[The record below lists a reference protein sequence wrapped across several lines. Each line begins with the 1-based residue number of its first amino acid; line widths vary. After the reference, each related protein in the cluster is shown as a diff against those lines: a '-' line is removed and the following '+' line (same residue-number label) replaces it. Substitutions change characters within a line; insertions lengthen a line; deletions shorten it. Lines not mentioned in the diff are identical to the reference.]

1 MTNTPEGYIITSR
14 YPVGVYERMMVMPCE
29 HCLSEKKTIRN
40 DEEKKKLI
48 NRLSRIEG
56 QIRGIRQ
63 MVENDAYCVDI
74 LTQSAAAKSAFNA
87 FNRELLRRHIEGCV
101 VRDIKNGEED
111 IDELMDII
119 GKLTR

>member
-1 MTNTPEGYIITSR
+1 MTNTPRGYIITSR

>member
-1 MTNTPEGYIITSR
+1 
-14 YPVGVYERMMVMPCE
+14 MPCE
-29 HCLSEKKTIRN
+29 HCMSEKQTKRTE
-40 DEEKKKLI
+40 EEKKKLI

-74 LTQSAAAKSAFNA
+74 LTQSAAAKNAFAA

-101 VRDIKNGEED
+101 VRDIQNDEAD

-119 GKLTR
+119 GKLMK

>member
-1 MTNTPEGYIITSR
+1 
-14 YPVGVYERMMVMPCE
+14 MPCE
-29 HCLSEKKTIRN
+29 HCIKKTERS

-74 LTQSAAAKSAFNA
+74 LTQSAAARSAFSAFNK
-87 FNRELLRRHIEGCV
+87 ELLRRHVEDCV
-101 VRDIKNGEED
+101 VRDIKAGD
-111 IDELMDII
+111 DAVVDELMEIV
-119 GKLTR
+119 GKLMK

>member
-1 MTNTPEGYIITSR
+1 
-14 YPVGVYERMMVMPCE
+14 MPCE
-29 HCLSEKKTIRN
+29 KCLSQKKTERT

-48 NRLSRIEG
+48 NRLARIEG

-63 MVENDAYCVDI
+63 MVENDAYCVNI

-87 FNRELLRRHIEGCV
+87 FNRELLRRHIESCV
-101 VRDIKNGEED
+101 VRDIKNDEAD

-119 GKLTR
+119 GKLMK

>member
-1 MTNTPEGYIITSR
+1 
-14 YPVGVYERMMVMPCE
+14 MPCE
-29 HCLSEKKTIRN
+29 HCMTEKQTKRTE
-40 DEEKKKLI
+40 EEKKKLI

-74 LTQSAAAKSAFNA
+74 LTQSAAAKSAFSA

-101 VRDIKNGEED
+101 VRDIKNDEAD
-111 IDELMDII
+111 MDELMDII
-119 GKLTR
+119 GKLMK

>member
-1 MTNTPEGYIITSR
+1 
-14 YPVGVYERMMVMPCE
+14 MPCE
-29 HCLSEKKTIRN
+29 HCMTDKTTVRSE
-40 DEEKKKLI
+40 DEKKKLI

-74 LTQSAAAKSAFNA
+74 LTQSAAAKSAFSA

-101 VRDIKNGEED
+101 VRDIKNGDED
-111 IDELMDII
+111 IDELMEII
-119 GKLTR
+119 AKLMK